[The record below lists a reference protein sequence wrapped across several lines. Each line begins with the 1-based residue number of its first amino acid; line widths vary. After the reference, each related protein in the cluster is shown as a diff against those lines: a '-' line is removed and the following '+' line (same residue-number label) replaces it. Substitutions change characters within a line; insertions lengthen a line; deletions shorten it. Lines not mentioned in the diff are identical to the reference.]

1 MKEKLVALAQKHGA
15 TGLQPVYHCG
25 KFYYFSGAA
34 YFDANEDGIRSY
46 LKLQPAKSPKTPA
59 TAH

>member
-1 MKEKLVALAQKHGA
+1 MKEKLMVLAKKHGA

-25 KFYYFSGAA
+25 KFYYFSGSE
-34 YFDANEDGIRSY
+34 YFNADESGIKSY
-46 LKLQPAKSPKTPA
+46 LSKLKTNTKTPV